1 VTTEARRSAATSGV
15 ERIRDRG
22 LTPILLASAK
32 AREGRRP
39 DDATDEH
46 CSTPQPARGFE
57 QVNDSTGRAK
67 ALRADVDRP
76 EGPLRR
82 RAVASS
88 AVLLDRF
95 RLDDRV
101 AIVTGAGRGIGRAA
115 ALAFAEQGADVVITA
130 RTKEQLD
137 SVAAEVEALGRRA
150 LVLPADVNDTTTLE
164 AIVNGAVEEF
174 GRLDI
179 VVNNAGGA
187 EPRPF
192 LGTSERFFEAAFHF
206 NVTTA
211 FTLTK
216 WATPHML
223 ETGGGAVVNISSAV
237 GRLTGRGYAAYG
249 TAKAALSHL
258 TRLLAADLAPRI
270 RVNAIAVGATATSAL
285 EIVLTN
291 DDLREEMVSTTPLK
305 RLGEVEDIAIAALYL
320 ASPAG
325 GYLTGKVLEVD
336 GGIEQ
341 PNYDMGLPDL

>member
-1 VTTEARRSAATSGV
+1 
-15 ERIRDRG
+15 
-22 LTPILLASAK
+22 
-32 AREGRRP
+32 
-39 DDATDEH
+39 
-46 CSTPQPARGFE
+46 
-57 QVNDSTGRAK
+57 
-67 ALRADVDRP
+67 
-76 EGPLRR
+76 
-82 RAVASS
+82 
-88 AVLLDRF
+88 VLLDRYHVT
-95 RLDDRV
+95 DQV
-101 AIVTGAGRGIGRAA
+101 AIVTGAGRGIGRAS
-115 ALAFAEQGADVVITA
+115 ALALAEQGADVVITA
-130 RTKEQLD
+130 RTEEQLD
-137 SVAAEVEALGRRA
+137 AVAAEVAALGRRA
-150 LVLPADVNDTTTLE
+150 LVYPADVSDTSVLE
-164 AIVNGAVEEF
+164 GLVEAAVDEF

-192 LGTSERFFEAAFHF
+192 MNTSERFFEAAFHF

-216 WATPHML
+216 LATPHLL

-258 TRLLAADLAPRI
+258 TRLLASDLAPRI

-291 DDLREEMVSTTPLK
+291 DELHDAMVATTPLK
-305 RLGEVEDIAIAALYL
+305 RLGEVEDIAIAVLYL
-320 ASPAG
+320 ASSAG
-325 GYLTGKVLEVD
+325 GFLTGKVLEVD

>member
-1 VTTEARRSAATSGV
+1 M
-15 ERIRDRG
+15 
-22 LTPILLASAK
+22 
-32 AREGRRP
+32 
-39 DDATDEH
+39 
-46 CSTPQPARGFE
+46 
-57 QVNDSTGRAK
+57 
-67 ALRADVDRP
+67 
-76 EGPLRR
+76 
-82 RAVASS
+82 
-88 AVLLDRF
+88 LLDRF
-95 RLDDRV
+95 KV
-101 AIVTGAGRGIGRAA
+101 TGQAAIVTGAGRGIGRGI
-115 ALAFAEQGADVVITA
+115 ALALAEQGADVALIA
-130 RTKEQLD
+130 RTEAQLAE
-137 SVAAEVEALGRRA
+137 VASEVEALGRRA
-150 LVLPADVNDTTTLE
+150 LVLPADVSDTSGLADLVAATVAEL
-164 AIVNGAVEEF
+164 

-192 LGTSERFFEAAFHF
+192 LDTSERFFEVALHF

-216 WATPHML
+216 LATPHLL
-223 ETGGGAVVNISSAV
+223 ESGGGSVVNISSAV

-258 TRLLAADLAPRI
+258 TRLLASDLAPRI

-291 DDLREEMVSTTPLK
+291 DELREAMVATTPLK
-305 RLGEVEDIAIAALYL
+305 RLGEVDDIAIAALYL

-325 GYLTGKVLEVD
+325 SFLTGKVLEVD

>member
-1 VTTEARRSAATSGV
+1 M
-15 ERIRDRG
+15 
-22 LTPILLASAK
+22 
-32 AREGRRP
+32 
-39 DDATDEH
+39 
-46 CSTPQPARGFE
+46 
-57 QVNDSTGRAK
+57 
-67 ALRADVDRP
+67 
-76 EGPLRR
+76 
-82 RAVASS
+82 
-88 AVLLDRF
+88 LLDRF

-101 AIVTGAGRGIGRAA
+101 AVVTGAGRGIGRAA
-115 ALAFAEQGADVVITA
+115 ALAFAEQGANVVITA

-137 SVAAEVEALGRRA
+137 EVAAEVAALGQRA
-150 LVLPADVNDTTTLE
+150 AVVPADVSDTSSLAGIVE
-164 AIVNGAVEEF
+164 AAISEF

-179 VVNNAGGA
+179 LVNNAGGA

-216 WATPHML
+216 LATPAML
-223 ETGGGAVVNISSAV
+223 ESGGGAVVNISSAV

-258 TRLLAADLAPRI
+258 TRLLASDLAPRI

-291 DDLREEMVSTTPLK
+291 DELREAMVDTTPLK
-305 RLGEVEDIAIAALYL
+305 RLGEVEDIAIATLYL

-325 GYLTGKVLEVD
+325 AYLTGKILEVD